1 MINNQEAEQLIQK
14 SLLNGVDIGVL
25 ITNEE
30 DTIVWANDAFC
41 QILDVSYGSID
52 RTSAISLLDLDPFGH
67 NSSQFR
73 VKTKRADDEDIW
85 LTCFQISESTQDD
98 MKVFIRYFIDISDL
112 QRRQKMRLAVS
123 SGFEASRMDP
133 ETGVLN
139 RRTIIQELNTE
150 ISRSRRYENPL
161 SAILIQ
167 YSTSSALSV
176 ENVETKEQAIANA
189 INSELRWVD
198 IIGSLSKGCFL
209 IVLPESSE
217 SGAEQAW
224 NKIST
229 ALQPFINEKQYQ
241 VSYSDWQKDNNAD
254 EFIARLQSD
263 LQISKVA

>member
-1 MINNQEAEQLIQK
+1 MINNYEAEKLVQK
-14 SLLNGVDIGVL
+14 SIVNGVDIGVL

-73 VKTKRADDEDIW
+73 VKTKRSNGDDVW
-85 LTCFQISESTQDD
+85 LTCFQAHEATQDNTN
-98 MKVFIRYFIDISDL
+98 VYIRYFIDISDL

-123 SGFEASRMDP
+123 SGFESSRMDP

-167 YSTSSALSV
+167 YSTSSALSEV
-176 ENVETKEQAIANA
+176 NEQAIASA

-209 IVLPESSE
+209 IILPESAM

-224 NKIST
+224 HKISVV
-229 ALQPFINEKQYQ
+229 LESLIDEKQYQ

-254 EFIARLQSD
+254 EFIARLQSS